1 MRENIREKNINYLI
15 AISVNYNNY
24 QKWEKLLYKS
34 QIFWMSSKVIHSKNE
49 ITVNEILNQWIN
61 DKKNKIIISIT
72 EVQNEIQ

>member
-1 MRENIREKNINYLI
+1 
-15 AISVNYNNY
+15 
-24 QKWEKLLYKS
+24 
-34 QIFWMSSKVIHSKNE
+34 MSSKVIHSKNE